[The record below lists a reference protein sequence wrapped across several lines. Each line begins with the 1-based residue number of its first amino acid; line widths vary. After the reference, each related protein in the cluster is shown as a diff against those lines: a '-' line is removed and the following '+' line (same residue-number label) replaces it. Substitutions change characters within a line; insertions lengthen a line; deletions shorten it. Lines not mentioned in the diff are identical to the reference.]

1 MSKSFINYNTHEGI
15 NRYFKEVKQGQSLT
29 QEKEKELSIRI
40 KEGDIEAVNELV
52 KVNLPFVVTIA
63 KEYIG
68 QGVPLADLI
77 NEGNYGLIKAA
88 YKFDHNYGYKF
99 ISYAVWWIRQSILQS
114 LNEHSRIIRIPTN
127 LINKLA
133 QLKKDINLFEMVNER
148 EATFSDELNANG
160 DKLRTVASSSLTLND
175 RVNEDGDELHELI
188 EDDLFKVDDNYY
200 SITDDVK
207 SELDKTLSI
216 LTPRERE
223 IIECYFGIDKNIDP
237 MTLEAI
243 GEKFNIS
250 RERVRQIKRSAI
262 RKLRHNAHGLYELL
276 G

>member
-1 MSKSFINYNTHEGI
+1 
-15 NRYFKEVKQGQSLT
+15 
-29 QEKEKELSIRI
+29 
-40 KEGDIEAVNELV
+40 
-52 KVNLPFVVTIA
+52 
-63 KEYIG
+63 
-68 QGVPLADLI
+68 
-77 NEGNYGLIKAA
+77 
-88 YKFDHNYGYKF
+88 
-99 ISYAVWWIRQSILQS
+99 
-114 LNEHSRIIRIPTN
+114 
-127 LINKLA
+127 
-133 QLKKDINLFEMVNER
+133 MVNER